1 MGNSACGEYFVSQE
15 ITHAKPRSREEE
27 MALEEVARIV
37 VDQAFKLHQNL
48 GPGLLESV
56 YEIVLSRALERIGL
70 KVERQ
75 KSITIEY
82 DGMEFCSAFRLD
94 LLVDNRLVVEIKS
107 VEMLSKAHSKQ
118 LLTYLRLIEQPVGLL
133 INFGSASFREG
144 IKRVVN
150 SHTNFAASR
159 LRVNQSFSGDGK

>member
-1 MGNSACGEYFVSQE
+1 MGNSARRGYVVNQE
-15 ITHAKPRSREEE
+15 MVHAKPRSREDEIE
-27 MALEEVARIV
+27 LEEVARIV

-56 YEIVLSRALERIGL
+56 YEIVLSRALERAGL

-75 KSITIEY
+75 KTITIQY
-82 DGMEFCSAFRLD
+82 DGMEFSDAFRLD

-107 VEMLSKAHSKQ
+107 VEILNKAHSKQ
-118 LLTYLRLIEQPVGLL
+118 LLTYLRLIHQPIGLL

-159 LRVNQSFSGDGK
+159 LRVNQSFSGEGK